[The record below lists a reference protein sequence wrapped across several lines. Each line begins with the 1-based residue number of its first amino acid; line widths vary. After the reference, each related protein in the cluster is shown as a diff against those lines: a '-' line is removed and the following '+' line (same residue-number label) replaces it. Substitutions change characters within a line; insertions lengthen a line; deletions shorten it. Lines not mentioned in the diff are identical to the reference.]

1 MATAGFVRL
10 LSADKKTCY
19 KATVVILQEVIRRIE
34 GEVVVNITS
43 KHSLCPV
50 WKDGENPLSAIS
62 VGKSNEFFINITNPF
77 LQTLCAA
84 ANMKQRIKEFNAT
97 KLEFSIQ
104 DIKILREATFEEL
117 SKAKIP
123 CFSKDED
130 MDKTPA
136 IQIYE

>member
-1 MATAGFVRL
+1 MSTVGFVRL

-19 KATVVILQEVIRRIE
+19 KATVVILQEVIRKIE
-34 GEVVVNITS
+34 KDIVVGVTL

-50 WKDGENPLSAIS
+50 WKDGENPLASIS
-62 VGKSNEFFINITNPF
+62 VGKPNEFFINITNPF
-77 LQTLCAA
+77 LQTLCVAA
-84 ANMKQRIKEFNAT
+84 SMKQRIEEFNAT
-97 KLEFSIQ
+97 KLELDIQ

-117 SKAKIP
+117 TKAKIP

-130 MDKTPA
+130 MDKTSA